1 MAQPRYLP
9 DTNIGI
15 SIRRQ
20 RPQAVM
26 DFCSAI
32 RPDLAAQRE
41 LIGNNDFDWQL
52 TQRAQ
57 G

>member
-9 DTNIGI
+9 DTNICI

-20 RPQAVM
+20 RPQAGI
-26 DFCSAI
+26 DFCGAI
-32 RPDLAAQRE
+32 RPDLAAQCE
-41 LIGNNDFDWQL
+41 FIGNSDFDWQL